1 MHKLEEIYWEEQ
13 SIDDIEV
20 NLFEPECIITDNPKD
35 EFSIFALEDRSVETS
50 IRGICIEANNAHNF
64 SVPSNLRDSLT
75 IRPVTKPVVSS
86 HNDSVY
92 SNGSVFNTAST
103 LSNMYLDEL
112 EMHSIFTPDK
122 QTKPKEIF
130 TQCHVCGKYVIVRM
144 CPETG
149 VYSKCRYCFN
159 SPFSNTE
166 DVIFENLNVLPDGI
180 EPEVTITTMDL
191 NVPNEEPAP
200 PPPQAS
206 GANGGGHSK
215 SNGSFKCEHCG
226 KLFTRNWYLKQH
238 IKLHSNDKPYSCEM
252 CDKRFLNSSNLK
264 QHMKTHSVEYRCHIC
279 NRTYHSQSV
288 LNQHLCKN

>member
-1 MHKLEEIYWEEQ
+1 
-13 SIDDIEV
+13 
-20 NLFEPECIITDNPKD
+20 
-35 EFSIFALEDRSVETS
+35 
-50 IRGICIEANNAHNF
+50 
-64 SVPSNLRDSLT
+64 
-75 IRPVTKPVVSS
+75 
-86 HNDSVY
+86 
-92 SNGSVFNTAST
+92 
-103 LSNMYLDEL
+103 
-112 EMHSIFTPDK
+112 MHSIFTPDK

>member
-1 MHKLEEIYWEEQ
+1 MYWGNVIDWHLPYWAGVKFARIRKLFHQFSQLFWINVFTFKIVLGIRQTILKIRLLKLRGNSFRLNNSNFNLNKSWRTRKFRYLGIPDIIFEISYGK
-13 SIDDIEV
+13 
-20 NLFEPECIITDNPKD
+20 F
-35 EFSIFALEDRSVETS
+35 
-50 IRGICIEANNAHNF
+50 
-64 SVPSNLRDSLT
+64 
-75 IRPVTKPVVSS
+75 
-86 HNDSVY
+86 
-92 SNGSVFNTAST
+92 VFY
-103 LSNMYLDEL
+103 LQMYLDEL

>member
-1 MHKLEEIYWEEQ
+1 
-13 SIDDIEV
+13 
-20 NLFEPECIITDNPKD
+20 
-35 EFSIFALEDRSVETS
+35 
-50 IRGICIEANNAHNF
+50 
-64 SVPSNLRDSLT
+64 
-75 IRPVTKPVVSS
+75 
-86 HNDSVY
+86 
-92 SNGSVFNTAST
+92 
-103 LSNMYLDEL
+103 MYLDEV

-159 SPFSNTE
+159 SPFSNTD

-191 NVPNEEPAP
+191 NVQNDVPVAALP
-200 PPPQAS
+200 PVS
-206 GANGGGHSK
+206 NSGGHSK
-215 SNGSFKCEHCG
+215 SDGSFKCEHCG

-238 IKLHSNDKPYSCEM
+238 IKLHSNDKPYSCDM

-279 NRTYHSQSV
+279 NRTYISQSLLTEHMLKHSDV
-288 LNQHLCKN
+288 DVAKVPDNSLTPRFQCSYCNQGFEDEVRFKEHLKSHTKELPYHCDKCDKAFRYNNSLTKHKKVHDFESEEALNLSKTKS

>member
-1 MHKLEEIYWEEQ
+1 
-13 SIDDIEV
+13 
-20 NLFEPECIITDNPKD
+20 
-35 EFSIFALEDRSVETS
+35 
-50 IRGICIEANNAHNF
+50 
-64 SVPSNLRDSLT
+64 
-75 IRPVTKPVVSS
+75 
-86 HNDSVY
+86 
-92 SNGSVFNTAST
+92 
-103 LSNMYLDEL
+103 
-112 EMHSIFTPDK
+112 MHSIFTPDK

-191 NVPNEEPAP
+191 SQQPAEVPAP
-200 PPPQAS
+200 ATPAPAS
-206 GANGGGHSK
+206 SNGSGHSNHSK
-215 SNGSFKCEHCG
+215 SDGSFKCEHCG

-238 IKLHSNDKPYSCEM
+238 IKLHSNDKPYSCDM

-279 NRTYHSQSV
+279 NRTYISQTL
-288 LNQHLCKN
+288 LNEHLLKHPDMDVAQVPEAALATRLRFQCSYCSQGFDEEMRLKEHLRSHTKELPYHCDKCDKSFRYNNSLTKHKKVHEFESEEALNLSKTKDTA